1 MMIEKP
7 GLTLYGLFIVMVLL
21 AAAAL
26 LLGVAV
32 SSILVLLLIYAALA
46 YSINFITG
54 MICYVDFGHVLFMAI
69 GSYALA
75 TLVSYY
81 GANPLLGVGLGALL
95 GLVFALGIGLVIL
108 RFRGVYFA
116 IATVVL
122 VLAAYNLVLQFPQL
136 GPGGEIIFN
145 LTFQPLATYFT
156 IWTIVLIE
164 IVLTYYVNKSRIGFG
179 IRAIKNEEDAAS
191 SVGVGPQTLKLTG
204 YMLGGLFGGA
214 AGAVY
219 AWSISGVTAGPAFDF
234 TFSLLMLAMIIIGGV
249 GTSIGRTPK
258 VSAGVGMP
266 ILQASS
272 ISKNFGG
279 VQALKDISF
288 DLPESAVLGLI
299 GPNGSGKS
307 TLLNIIAGLEKP
319 TSGILKLDSQ
329 RIDNLQANR
338 VVGYGLAKTHQIPK
352 PFSNMTAREN
362 VAVAVLFG
370 RRNIHSP
377 SLALQEAEKVLSLV
391 GMRSRNDAPAGSLT
405 VQEKKRLELARVIA
419 D

>member
-1 MMIEKP
+1 MIGKP
-7 GLTLYGLFIVMVLL
+7 GLTLYGLFIVMALL

-32 SSILVLLLIYAALA
+32 SSILVLLLVYAALA

-54 MICYVDFGHVLFMAI
+54 MIGYVDFGHVLFMAI

-81 GANPLLGVGLGALL
+81 GANPLLGVG
-95 GLVFALGIGLVIL
+95 IGLVIL

-122 VLAAYNLVLQFPQL
+122 VLAAYNIVLQFPQL
-136 GPGGEIIFN
+136 GAGGEIIVN

-164 IVLTYYVNKSRIGFG
+164 IVLTYYVNRSRIGFG

-191 SVGVGPQTLKLTG
+191 SVGISPQTLKLTG

-249 GTSIGRTPK
+249 GTSIGPLLGAVVVYIPSYFLLTTVAQAQPLIIGLL
-258 VSAGVGMP
+258 VIIMALFLPDGIVG
-266 ILQASS
+266 LLRRSDER
-272 ISKNFGG
+272 
-279 VQALKDISF
+279 LR
-288 DLPESAVLGLI
+288 LVL
-299 GPNGSGKS
+299 
-307 TLLNIIAGLEKP
+307 E
-319 TSGILKLDSQ
+319 
-329 RIDNLQANR
+329 
-338 VVGYGLAKTHQIPK
+338 
-352 PFSNMTAREN
+352 
-362 VAVAVLFG
+362 
-370 RRNIHSP
+370 
-377 SLALQEAEKVLSLV
+377 
-391 GMRSRNDAPAGSLT
+391 
-405 VQEKKRLELARVIA
+405 
-419 D
+419 